1 MTSAS
6 IPDGGVALVLSGAVA
21 KGAFSVGAIGV
32 FAAKGWP
39 IRRIAATSSGAL
51 TAAVLGAGVATGQL
65 QHAAEVARNLWLDH
79 GAWGDITHV
88 SWADWLHARGLSDT
102 SKLVALVREGIQRV
116 VESAPG
122 GVRAPVKVTLVT
134 SSLSALP
141 AADESL
147 PRYELGKDFD
157 TSDFLDS
164 ARWSEIA
171 TWASASASFP
181 GLFSPTMV
189 GGLPCID
196 GGAVNNAPISYLL
209 DDPQVQT
216 VIVITTESL
225 ARPPAAVPGGA
236 DLVAKLADILINE
249 RVAHDL
255 GQAQRTNTLLR
266 KVTSALDSTGANEQ
280 TRAAVLDA
288 LSWRDL
294 RLILVCPDPPL
305 PGTALSAFSNREL
318 RREYIEAGRVAAEKA
333 LGDLV
338 GR

>member
-1 MTSAS
+1 MPMRSAS
-6 IPDGGVALVLSGAVA
+6 IPGGGIALVLSGAVA
-21 KGAFSVGAIGV
+21 KGAFGVGAIEV

-65 QHAAEVARNLWLDH
+65 RHAAEVARNLWLDH
-79 GAWGDITHV
+79 GAWSDITHV

-102 SKLVALVREGIQRV
+102 SKLVALVQEGIQRV
-116 VESAPG
+116 VESAPS

-147 PRYELGKDFD
+147 PRYELEKDFD

-164 ARWSEIA
+164 AMWSEIA
-171 TWASASASFP
+171 TCAAASASFP
-181 GLFSPTMV
+181 GLFSPTMLD
-189 GGLPCID
+189 GLPCVD

-216 VIVITTESL
+216 VIVITTESF
-225 ARPPAAVPGGA
+225 ARLPPTAAPGGA

-249 RVAHDL
+249 RIAHDL
-255 GQAQRTNTLLR
+255 GQAQRTNSLLH
-266 KVTSALDSTGANEQ
+266 KVTSALDSTGASAQ
-280 TRAAVLDA
+280 TRAAVLEA
-288 LSWRDL
+288 LGWRDL
-294 RLILVCPDPPL
+294 RLILVFPDPPL
-305 PGTALSAFSNREL
+305 PGTSLSAFSNRDL
-318 RREYIEAGRVAAEKA
+318 RRAYIEAGRVAAEKA
-333 LGDLV
+333 LGD
-338 GR
+338 